1 MKYEKSIQAMHKA
14 GRVRA
19 TCHNQGQVRIAERF
33 LRLAINVCHDEG
45 PPFHLTQAA
54 YQDGLK
60 GNRWPNND
68 GIA

>member
-19 TCHNQGQVRIAERF
+19 TAHNPEQIRIAERY
-33 LRLAINVCHDEG
+33 LNLAMDICHQEQ
-45 PPFHLTQAA
+45 PPFHIPQAA

-60 GNRWPNND
+60 GNRWPCGD

>member
-1 MKYEKSIQAMHKA
+1 MKYKKSIKAMHKA

-19 TCHNQGQVRIAERF
+19 TAHNPEQIRIAERY
-33 LRLAINVCHDEG
+33 LNLAMDVCHEEQ
-45 PPFHLTQAA
+45 PPFHIPQAA

-60 GNRWPNND
+60 GMQTPSYD